1 MRSPLVVLQKP
12 DQSGAP
18 GLIAAGMKCR
28 DRWLDLTQPVV
39 MGILNITP
47 DSFSDGGRFIDA
59 SGRVRLDDVE
69 EQASCMV
76 SAGAKILDI
85 GGESTRPG
93 APEVSSEQEMERV
106 IPVME
111 RLRSLDT
118 LLSVDTRKGVVAE
131 AALAAGCHLVNDVS
145 AGIDETVL
153 HAVSR
158 SGAGLCLMHM
168 RGEPATMQHAP
179 EYLDVLSEIG
189 VYLADRVKRAIALG
203 IDRQSIVI
211 DPGIGFGKT
220 MQHNLR
226 LLANLERFAEAGL
239 PILVGVSRKSFLGR
253 ITNRPVEERLYASI
267 AMAVLAVEHGA
278 RIIRAH
284 DVAETY
290 DALSVW
296 TALNNERTG

>member
-1 MRSPLVVLQKP
+1 MRSPSVVPQKP
-12 DQSGAP
+12 DQPVASD
-18 GLIAAGMKCR
+18 LIAAGLRCR
-28 DRWLDLTQPVV
+28 ERWLDLTQPVV

-59 SGRVRLDDVE
+59 SGRVRLDEVE

-76 SAGAKILDI
+76 LEGAKILDI

-93 APEVSSEQEMERV
+93 APEVSSDQEMERV

-111 RLRSLDT
+111 RLRGLGT
-118 LLSVDTRKGVVAE
+118 LLSVDTRRGVVAE
-131 AALAAGCHLVNDVS
+131 AALAAGCHLINDVS
-145 AGIDETVL
+145 AGADETVL
-153 HAVSR
+153 DVVSR
-158 SGAGLCLMHM
+158 FGAGLCLMHM

-179 EYLDVLSEIG
+179 EYADVLGEIG
-189 VYLADRVKRAIALG
+189 AYLAERVRRAIALG
-203 IDRQSIVI
+203 IDRESLVI

-239 PILVGVSRKSFLGR
+239 PILVGVSRKSFLGK
-253 ITNRPVEERLYASI
+253 ITNRPVGERLHASI

-296 TALNNERTG
+296 TALNEERIG